1 MAPCVCGMELFSY
14 VDRFTVTDLLTGFPS
29 GAVQEIVNV
38 VVFVSATVEALP
50 EGAVWE
56 KAPSGDVIVQS
67 FTPCEVQNTDAR
79 EPKGTEAG
87 TAQISTFGGKTGA
100 VVVALD
106 VAIFCTILTLGA
118 AAGAVPTE

>member
-1 MAPCVCGMELFSY
+1 MG
-14 VDRFTVTDLLTGFPS
+14 
-29 GAVQEIVNV
+29 
-38 VVFVSATVEALP
+38 
-50 EGAVWE
+50 EGAV
-56 KAPSGDVIVQS
+56 GRRNLRS

-106 VAIFCTILTLGA
+106 VAIFCTFDARRG
-118 AAGAVPTE
+118 GRRGPH